1 MVRSRELEHRTRLLR
16 LIQSGEQ
23 PCRRLFLDYHGLRLI
38 WSYVMDIAT
47 NESEEAQ
54 QFRLEVLKT
63 LNTLPIPNKTML
75 MDSKIYSVVERWAK
89 RLYLSPNADSPED
102 DQIKSKMSSE
112 ELNSNSDSNEKKS
125 PDEHLNDIPDKSNN
139 NIESCL
145 AINEVKLENTD
156 QNLIPDLASSLLAEW
171 SNLKEVFRIPK
182 KERIEQMKEHERE
195 AGYFEKHINGI

>member
-1 MVRSRELEHRTRLLR
+1 
-16 LIQSGEQ
+16 
-23 PCRRLFLDYHGLRLI
+23 
-38 WSYVMDIAT
+38 
-47 NESEEAQ
+47 
-54 QFRLEVLKT
+54 
-63 LNTLPIPNKTML
+63 
-75 MDSKIYSVVERWAK
+75 
-89 RLYLSPNADSPED
+89 
-102 DQIKSKMSSE
+102 MSSE

-125 PDEHLNDIPDKSNN
+125 PDERLNDIPDKSNN

>member
-125 PDEHLNDIPDKSNN
+125 PDERLNDIPDKSNN

-156 QNLIPDLASSLLAEW
+156 QNLIPDLASGLLAEW